1 MNESPAIIYFGG
13 AFDPIHVGHM
23 DAVKIAREAFP
34 AARIILVPG
43 AVLPASSGKVKHVET
58 PFVDRVAM
66 AVVAC
71 DEWPNVD
78 VSSIEEDLPSP
89 NYTYLTLEALVNE
102 YPASKIAWMLG
113 ADQLAEFSRWKNPR
127 RILELASLVVL
138 PRPALTPE
146 DTLDLCMGVASS
158 LGFSSSL
165 DSEHMRLELDGAG
178 SIYVLDRAPTSI
190 SSTEVRR
197 LASQSLLKIDGLV
210 APSVIDY
217 ISDIGLYQQIQ

>member
-1 MNESPAIIYFGG
+1 MSQSPSIIYFGG

-34 AARIILVPG
+34 EARITLVPG
-43 AVLPASSGKVKHVET
+43 AVLPASSGKVKAVET

-71 DEWPNVD
+71 DEYPNVD

-89 NYTYLTLEALVNE
+89 NYTYLTLEALVSE

-113 ADQLAEFSRWKNPR
+113 ADQLVEFPRWKNPR

-138 PRPALTPE
+138 PRPAMTPE
-146 DTLDLCMGVASS
+146 DTLELSKGVASS
-158 LGFSSSL
+158 LGFSASL
-165 DSEHMRLELDGAG
+165 DSGEMRLDLDGAG
-178 SIYVLDRAPTSI
+178 SIYVLDRAPASV

-197 LASQSLLKIDGLV
+197 LASESLRKIDGLV
-210 APSVIDY
+210 TPGVMDY
-217 ISDIGLYQQIQ
+217 ISDIGLYQESN